1 MEKKRDP
8 GGGLPRMKPGD
19 YVLDLLEDAP
29 KERRTIA
36 LVRHSARNSL
46 AGIPAH
52 MRDGVEITP
61 EGVRLARAFGE
72 SLAEIFTGNLLLLGH
87 TGALRC
93 RMTAESIGDGY
104 VPADRVRILGCQPEI
119 DSPVVDP
126 AKCVPLLTEP
136 GWTEG
141 MKKWL
146 DEEMPPDTLR
156 NPQVYAED
164 IVRKLLSFPKT
175 GEPDLLVV
183 VAHDI
188 TLFPIVSSVF
198 GKKITAVEFLNGVVI
213 STDTTTAEFRYTDAQ
228 CSLKAKRDIP

>member
-1 MEKKRDP
+1 
-8 GGGLPRMKPGD
+8 MKPGD
-19 YVLDLLEDAP
+19 YVLDLLKDAP
-29 KERRTIA
+29 KDRRTIA
-36 LVRHSARNSL
+36 LVRHSARNSF

-52 MRDGVEITP
+52 LRDGVEITP

-72 SLAEIFTGNLLLLGH
+72 SLGEILTGNLLLLGH

-104 VPADRVRILGCQPEI
+104 FPSDRVRMLGCRPEI

-126 AKCVPLLTEP
+126 ANCVSLLTEP
-136 GWTEG
+136 GWTDG
-141 MKKWL
+141 IKRWL
-146 DEEMPPDTLR
+146 DEEMPPDTLT
-156 NPQVYAED
+156 NPRTYAED

-188 TLFPIVSSVF
+188 TLFPVVSSVF
-198 GKKITAVEFLNGVVI
+198 GKKITSVEFLNGVVI
-213 STDTTTAEFRYTDAQ
+213 SADTTTAEFWYSDAD